1 MKTKITLFLLLQVF
15 CLNHI
20 NAQCSG
26 VDFEEQNG
34 IAILE
39 MESKSNSGFKNEA
52 FSGAS
57 NGRTLAYR
65 GSDSFNNPGSSTLT
79 YSVRIT
85 SPGTYRF
92 VWRNKIGI
100 IASSN
105 ASTEH
110 NDAWLKINASN
121 FYGQR
126 GSGRVY
132 PGGSGKSPVAEGS
145 TSGGWFKVYTN
156 TIDWSYTTN
165 TSDFDAHAIYASF
178 NSAGTYTIQ
187 VSGRSKGHF
196 IDRMVLYKESMY
208 SSTQAQSLSRGQ
220 TNCSGGTPPPPPP
233 PPTPPADNV
242 SPVVTFTNIS
252 NNQVFDLG
260 DSVTIALNASDS
272 DGTVVKHEIFVNGS
286 LVDTDGLNYS
296 PYQLVFNQLT
306 NYTVKT
312 SVTDNDGAV
321 TSNTVALVIEGD
333 GSTPPP
339 VPPGDN
345 ASPMVG
351 FTNISN
357 NQVFDLG
364 DRTSIALN
372 AGDSDGTIVKYEIF
386 VNGSLVDTDGLDYTP
401 YLLVFNQLGSYTVK
415 ASVTD
420 NDGAVTSNTVTL
432 VVEDDGSTPPPA
444 PPGDN
449 ASPMVGFTNIS
460 NNQVFDLGDSVSIA
474 LNAGDSDGTV
484 VKYEIFVNGSLV
496 DTDGLDYTPYPL
508 VFNQLGNYAVKVF
521 VTDNDGAIT
530 SETITLIVGEDTP
543 PTPPTPSENSLPNV
557 SFVNLT
563 NGENF
568 SVGETITVN
577 LNASDADGSIVKH
590 QIFVNNNLVDTD
602 GVLFTPYLINNAQVG
617 DFTINATVT
626 DNEGA
631 IVSKIITVKVS
642 DGSSSPLNTAPTVA
656 FLSPIDGQVLT
667 IGSDVIVNL
676 NASDTDGSIVKYQ
689 IFINNRLVDT
699 DGANFTPYVIN
710 NLKSGTYDLRAEVT
724 DNEGT
729 VSSASIVVSAGG
741 ITGFKLQAYNV
752 TEATYVYPNP
762 IFSDEILTI
771 QLNEKSNAPYDYSV
785 ISTAGAQV
793 GEGSFLTIDGQAE
806 IDFNIPSWV
815 KGVYYVKV
823 FSAGKIIE
831 TIPLIRK

>member
-1 MKTKITLFLLLQVF
+1 MKRKITLFLFMQAF
-15 CLNHI
+15 CFYQI

-39 MESKSNSGFKNEA
+39 MESMSNSGFINEA
-52 FSGAS
+52 SSGAS

-79 YSVRIT
+79 YSIRIT

-92 VWRNKIGI
+92 IWRNKIGI

-126 GSGRVY
+126 GSSRVY

-178 NSAGTYTIQ
+178 NSAGTYSIQ

-196 IDRMVLYKESMY
+196 VDRMVLYKESMY

-220 TNCSGGTPPPPPP
+220 TNCSGGTPPPPPT
-233 PPTPPADNV
+233 TPPADNV
-242 SPVVTFTNIS
+242 SPTVAFTNIS

-272 DGTVVKHEIFVNGS
+272 DGTVVKHQIFVNGS

-296 PYQLVFNQLT
+296 PYQLVFNQLR

-321 TSNTVALVIEGD
+321 TSKTVTLVVEDD

-339 VPPGDN
+339 PPPTPPGDN
-345 ASPMVG
+345 VSPTVG
-351 FTNISN
+351 FTNVSN

-364 DRTSIALN
+364 DSTSIALN
-372 AGDSDGTIVKYEIF
+372 AGDSDGTVIKHEIF
-386 VNGSLVDTDGLDYTP
+386 INGSLVDTDGLDYTP
-401 YLLVFNQLGSYTVK
+401 YQLVFNQLGNYTVK

-420 NDGAVTSNTVTL
+420 NDGAVTSKAITL
-432 VVEDDGSTPPPA
+432 VVGDDGSPTPPT

-449 ASPMVGFTNIS
+449 ASPTVGFANIS

-484 VKYEIFVNGSLV
+484 VKHEIFVNGSLV

-508 VFNQLGNYAVKVF
+508 V
-521 VTDNDGAIT
+521 
-530 SETITLIVGEDTP
+530 
-543 PTPPTPSENSLPNV
+543 
-557 SFVNLT
+557 
-563 NGENF
+563 
-568 SVGETITVN
+568 
-577 LNASDADGSIVKH
+577 
-590 QIFVNNNLVDTD
+590 
-602 GVLFTPYLINNAQVG
+602 
-617 DFTINATVT
+617 
-626 DNEGA
+626 
-631 IVSKIITVKVS
+631 
-642 DGSSSPLNTAPTVA
+642 
-656 FLSPIDGQVLT
+656 
-667 IGSDVIVNL
+667 
-676 NASDTDGSIVKYQ
+676 
-689 IFINNRLVDT
+689 
-699 DGANFTPYVIN
+699 
-710 NLKSGTYDLRAEVT
+710 
-724 DNEGT
+724 
-729 VSSASIVVSAGG
+729 
-741 ITGFKLQAYNV
+741 
-752 TEATYVYPNP
+752 
-762 IFSDEILTI
+762 
-771 QLNEKSNAPYDYSV
+771 
-785 ISTAGAQV
+785 
-793 GEGSFLTIDGQAE
+793 
-806 IDFNIPSWV
+806 
-815 KGVYYVKV
+815 
-823 FSAGKIIE
+823 
-831 TIPLIRK
+831 

>member
-1 MKTKITLFLLLQVF
+1 MKRKITLFLFMQAF
-15 CLNHI
+15 CFHQI

-52 FSGAS
+52 SSGAS
-57 NGRTLAYR
+57 NGRALAYR

-79 YSVRIT
+79 YSVRIK

-92 VWRNKIGI
+92 IWRNKIGI
-100 IASSN
+100 RASSN
-105 ASTEH
+105 PTTEH

-156 TIDWSYTTN
+156 TIDWNYTTN
-165 TSDFDAHAIYASF
+165 TSDFDAHAVYASF

-196 IDRMVLYKESMY
+196 VDRMVLYKESMY

-233 PPTPPADNV
+233 PPPTPPADNV
-242 SPVVTFTNIS
+242 SPTVGFTNIS

-260 DSVTIALNASDS
+260 DSVTIGLNANDS

-296 PYQLVFNQLT
+296 PYQLVFNQLR

-321 TSNTVALVIEGD
+321 TSKTVTLVVEDD

-339 VPPGDN
+339 PPPTPPGDN
-345 ASPMVG
+345 ASPTVG

-364 DRTSIALN
+364 DSVSIGLN
-372 AGDSDGTIVKYEIF
+372 SGDSDGTVVKHEIF

-401 YLLVFNQLGSYTVK
+401 YQLVFNQLGSYTIK

-420 NDGAVTSNTVTL
+420 NDGAVTSKTITL
-432 VVEDDGSTPPPA
+432 VVEDDGSTPPPPT

-449 ASPMVGFTNIS
+449 ASPTVGFTNIS

-484 VKYEIFVNGSLV
+484 VKHEIFVNGSLV

-508 VFNQLGNYAVKVF
+508 VFNQLGAYMVKAS

-530 SETITLIVGEDTP
+530 SKTITLVVGEDTP
-543 PTPPTPSENSLPNV
+543 PTSPENSLPNV
-557 SFVNLT
+557 SFVNLA
-563 NGENF
+563 NGETF

-590 QIFVNNNLVDTD
+590 QIFVNNILVDTD
-602 GVLFTPYLINNAQVG
+602 GVLFTPYLISDAQAG
-617 DFTINATVT
+617 NFTINATVT

-642 DGSSSPLNTAPTVA
+642 DGNSSPTNTAPTVA
-656 FLSPIDGQVLT
+656 FLSPTDNQVLT
-667 IGSDVIVNL
+667 IGSNVIVDL
-676 NASDTDGSIVKYQ
+676 KGSDADGTVVKYQ
-689 IFINNRLVDT
+689 IFVNDKLVDT
-699 DGANFTPYVIN
+699 DGADFTPYIISK
-710 NLKSGTYDLRAEVT
+710 LKSGTYNLRAEVT
-724 DNEGT
+724 DNEGA

-741 ITGFKLQAYNV
+741 VAGFNFQSYDV
-752 TEATYVYPNP
+752 PEATYVYPNP
-762 IFSDEILTI
+762 IFSDEVLTI
-771 QLNEKSNAPYDYSV
+771 QLNEKSNATYAYSV

-793 GEGSFLTIDGQAE
+793 AEGSFLTVDGQAE
-806 IDFNIPSWV
+806 IDFGIPSWCND
-815 KGVYYVKV
+815 Y
-823 FSAGKIIE
+823 
-831 TIPLIRK
+831 R